1 MLLYKYHSKQEIINF
16 ILWSIKPINF
26 FVVFQF
32 YLKKI
37 VEKYLKRSKNSFLE
51 ENTTLFKDTILE
63 IKNYNFD
70 KDIIVDNSIN
80 IIPSRVKVISTYI
93 KIDKSPKWK
102 HNFEDEEYFF
112 SLHRWNWLL
121 ISISENKPV
130 PTFEWG
136 ITVIRSWIDEM
147 GVIPNTKASESY
159 SVGERIVN
167 LLLFSRITRNKWD
180 DLPTDINKF
189 ILENINYLMNNL
201 EFYGKN
207 LTGNHLFNNARAL
220 YITSKVYGLK
230 YLEKFSKKIIKE
242 RLNTLI
248 TDDGFL
254 REGSSHYH
262 FLFTRWVFELYL
274 ISYEFGDKKFN
285 AFLENELES
294 LISKCN
300 FFIVE
305 SNNEIQMPLFGDVS
319 PDFDPEW
326 LIDIPILWRG
336 LKNKNLN
343 IYKLKGW
350 SNLIKNAFEIK
361 PTNKHKNSKKKF
373 FNNFEESGWH
383 KLDWKKWNI
392 IWHTKTKN
400 CKSRATHSHQDFGSF
415 VVFYDGKELIKDIG
429 RPNYNLESKLGI
441 SSTLANFHNSILVDK
456 MPISLFPYD
465 NIFPDKYTSVNY
477 KFDLHQT
484 KDSLKI
490 IFSHDGYSRLVN
502 KNLKHTRIFHMTEK
516 NLNIIDDFRGGD
528 TFEIE
533 LNLYLNNLTEHEIHI
548 IEHINSENTTS
559 EINKKRLDYW
569 SFPRYGF
576 KEVSPRI
583 NTKLRITG
591 PSNIAHQIKIKN

>member
-16 ILWSIKPINF
+16 ILWSIRPINF
-26 FVVFQF
+26 YVVFKF

-37 VEKYLKRSKNSFLE
+37 FKKYLIENKNSYLE
-51 ENTTLFKDTILE
+51 KNINLFKNTLLE
-63 IKNYNFD
+63 IKNYKFD
-70 KDIIVDNSIN
+70 KDIEIDNNIK

-102 HNFEDEEYFF
+102 HNFEDEEFYF

-121 ISISENKPV
+121 ISISENKPR

-136 ITVIRSWIDEM
+136 IKLIRSWINEM
-147 GVIPNTKASESY
+147 GVIPNSKASESY

-180 DLPTDINKF
+180 NLPKDINRF
-189 ILENINYLMNNL
+189 ILESINHLINNL
-201 EFYGKN
+201 EFYGES
-207 LTGNHLFNNARAL
+207 LTGNHLFNNSMAI
-220 YITSKVYGLK
+220 YITSKVYNLK
-230 YLEKFSKKIIKE
+230 CLEKFSKEIIKE

-248 TDDGFL
+248 TNDGFL

-274 ISYEFGDKKFN
+274 ISIEFGDKKFN
-285 AFLENELES
+285 SFLENELEK

-300 FFIVE
+300 FFLIKK
-305 SNNEIQMPLFGDVS
+305 NNKIQMPLFGDVS

-326 LIDIPILWRG
+326 LIDIPILWEG
-336 LKNKNLN
+336 LKNNNLN
-343 IYKLKGW
+343 NYELKGW
-350 SNLIKNAFEIK
+350 SSLIKNAFKIK
-361 PTNKHKNSKKKF
+361 TRNKNKNSQKKLFK
-373 FNNFEESGWH
+373 NFEESGWH

-429 RPNYNLESKLGI
+429 RPNYDLKSKLGTT
-441 SSTLANFHNSILVDK
+441 STLANFHNSILVNK

-465 NIFPDKYTSVNY
+465 NIFPDKYTNVNY

-484 KDSLKI
+484 KESLKI
-490 IFSHDGYSRLVN
+490 IFSHNGYSRLVN
-502 KNLKHTRIFHMTEK
+502 KKLEHTRIFNITEK
-516 NLNIIDDFRGGD
+516 NLNIIDDFKAED
-528 TFEIE
+528 TFEID
-533 LNLYLNNLTEHEIHI
+533 LSLYLNNLTDYEIQI
-548 IEHINSENTTS
+548 IENINSENTAS
-559 EINKKRLDYW
+559 KINKKRVNHW
-569 SFPRYGF
+569 SFPRYGY
-576 KEVSPRI
+576 KEVSPR
-583 NTKLRITG
+583 
-591 PSNIAHQIKIKN
+591 